1 MNMLTVSAAGAVIFA
16 AYLVVTLYLL
26 RLIAEKWSEQ
36 PWAQGLAALVH

>member
-16 AYLVVTLYLL
+16 AYLLVTLYLL
-26 RLIAEKWSEQ
+26 RLIAEKWAEH